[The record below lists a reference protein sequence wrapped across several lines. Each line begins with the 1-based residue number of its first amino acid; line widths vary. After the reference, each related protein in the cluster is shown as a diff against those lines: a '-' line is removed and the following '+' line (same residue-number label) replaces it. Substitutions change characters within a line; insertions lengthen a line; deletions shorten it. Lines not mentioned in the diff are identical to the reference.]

1 MTETA
6 YGTYIKDYFYI
17 KVAQQFFVFFL
28 LLIALHITKNSN
40 YWAPLSTGDSL
51 CKRWT

>member
-17 KVAQQFFVFFL
+17 KMAQQFSFFF
-28 LLIALHITKNSN
+28 ITYSFAYYK
-40 YWAPLSTGDSL
+40 
-51 CKRWT
+51 KF